1 MDVTNYINT
10 VVQCELDA
18 EGKYLSPHDLIYAQP
33 VHIKPVGRPIPAV
46 PVKGPPVSGPV
57 YGPPRPVPLPTRYGP
72 PPPLPPSRPFYPHKS
87 PPVYEPTL
95 EEKKPVVV
103 VGGHQAGVQT
113 HVHHHFH
120 HDKAPLPVSGILE
133 AGVIDTAPYPSAPSS
148 SYGTPSFSPGP
159 LYGNSIG
166 PSGSGG
172 LYSGSS
178 SYGKPEFY
186 KKQLNIKGSSSGKK
200 YSVVSFFYNC

>member
-1 MDVTNYINT
+1 M
-10 VVQCELDA
+10 
-18 EGKYLSPHDLIYAQP
+18 
-33 VHIKPVGRPIPAV
+33 

-57 YGPPRPVPLPTRYGP
+57 YGPPRPVPLPNRYGP

-87 PPVYEPTL
+87 PPVYEPVL

-186 KKQLNIKGSSSGKK
+186 KKQLNIKGSSSGEILHNITQNQQIVESPYICTFLPAQQYNDLAVVKLISFS
-200 YSVVSFFYNC
+200 YSIQYGTGLK